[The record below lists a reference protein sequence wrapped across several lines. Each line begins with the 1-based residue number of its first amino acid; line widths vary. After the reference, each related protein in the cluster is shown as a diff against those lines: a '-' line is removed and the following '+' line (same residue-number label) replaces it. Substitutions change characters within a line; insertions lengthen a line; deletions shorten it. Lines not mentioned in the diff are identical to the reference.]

1 MIFVCYNT
9 FRKKG
14 KSNIEGEICMSDSRY
29 LSSDELLEKIFYYMS
44 RLFEEKELSTTL
56 FLLTDLG
63 KTLVNSDRASFWF
76 WDKRRHTVWTLAALG
91 IDTISIPEDSGLVG
105 AAIMNN
111 ELLIINNPYSDPRFN
126 PEVDKQSGYF
136 TKSILTMPV
145 TNSEGKVIGAYQAVN
160 KINVD
165 GTDGEF
171 TEEDVKRLSL
181 ATAFCGRSLESYLLY
196 NEAMEDPLTG
206 LKNRRG
212 LHAHYERRI
221 ATLRIFEK
229 ASIIMCDIDHFKH
242 VNDTY
247 GHNAG
252 DEVLKYVAD
261 ILQSSIRIDDGAFRW
276 GGEEFILLLPH
287 TSLPQAVETAERFR
301 QTIEKSVIRF
311 EDTDIKITM
320 SFGVSEINPELTTE
334 ENVEMVDAKLYYAK
348 EHGRNRVVFA
358 IPDEDGA
365 DESAAEGS
373 EEGSEE

>member
-1 MIFVCYNT
+1 MDQ
-9 FRKKG
+9 KK
-14 KSNIEGEICMSDSRY
+14 Y

-63 KTLVNSDRASFWF
+63 KALVNSDRASFWF
-76 WDKRRHTVWTLAALG
+76 WDKRRHVVWTLAALG
-91 IDTISIPEDSGLVG
+91 IDTITIPENSGLVG
-105 AAIMNN
+105 AAMSGN
-111 ELLIINNPYSDPRFN
+111 EILIINDPYNDPRFN
-126 PEVDKQSGYF
+126 PAVDKESGYV

-145 TNSEGKVIGAYQAVN
+145 TNNEGKVIGAYQAVN

-165 GTDGEF
+165 GSDGEF

-181 ATAFCGRSLESYLLY
+181 ATAFCGRSLESYMLY

-206 LKNRRG
+206 LRNRRG

-229 ASIIMCDIDHFKH
+229 ASIIMCDIDHFKR

-252 DEVLKYVAD
+252 DEVLKFVANL
-261 ILQSSIRIDDGAFRW
+261 LQNSIRIDDGAFRW

-287 TSLPQAVETAERFR
+287 KSTAEAVVLAERLR
-301 QTIEKSVIRF
+301 SLIEESVITF
-311 EDTDIKITM
+311 EGTDIKVTM

-334 ENVEMVDAKLYYAK
+334 ENVEAVDAKLYYAK
-348 EHGRNRVVFA
+348 EHGRNRV
-358 IPDEDGA
+358 ISELPDSDEEED
-365 DESAAEGS
+365 DS
-373 EEGSEE
+373 EEQTENSAQ

>member
-1 MIFVCYNT
+1 MDNQ
-9 FRKKG
+9 K
-14 KSNIEGEICMSDSRY
+14 Y

-76 WDKRRHTVWTLAALG
+76 WDRRKHTIWTLAALG
-91 IDTISIPEDSGLVG
+91 TDTIEIPENSGLVG
-105 AAIMNN
+105 ASMMNN
-111 ELLIINNPYSDPRFN
+111 EILIINDPYSDSRFN
-126 PEVDKQSGYF
+126 PAVDRETGYV

-145 TNSEGKVIGAYQAVN
+145 TNNEGKVIGAYQAIN
-160 KINVD
+160 KIDNEGND
-165 GTDGEF
+165 AAF

-181 ATAFCGRSLESYLLY
+181 ATAFCGRSLESYMLY

-221 ATLRIFEK
+221 ATLRIYEK

-252 DEVLKYVAD
+252 DEVLKYVANL
-261 ILQSSIRIDDGAFRW
+261 LQSSIRIDDGAFRW

-287 TSLPQAVETAERFR
+287 KSTAEAIVLAERLR
-301 QTIEKSVIRF
+301 SLIEESVITF
-311 EDTDIKITM
+311 EGTDIKITM

-334 ENVEMVDAKLYYAK
+334 ENVEAVDAKLYYAK
-348 EHGRNRVVFA
+348 EHGRNRV
-358 IPDEDGA
+358 ISELP
-365 DESAAEGS
+365 ESDP
-373 EEGSEE
+373 EESNEETEN

>member
-1 MIFVCYNT
+1 MDQ
-9 FRKKG
+9 KK
-14 KSNIEGEICMSDSRY
+14 Y

-63 KTLVNSDRASFWF
+63 KALVNSDRASFWF
-76 WDKRRHTVWTLAALG
+76 WDKRRHVVWTLAALG
-91 IDTISIPEDSGLVG
+91 IDTITIPENSGLVG
-105 AAIMNN
+105 AAMSGN
-111 ELLIINNPYSDPRFN
+111 EILIINDPYNDPRFN
-126 PEVDKQSGYF
+126 PAVDKESGYV

-145 TNSEGKVIGAYQAVN
+145 TNNEGKVIGAYQAVN

-165 GTDGEF
+165 GSDGEF

-181 ATAFCGRSLESYLLY
+181 ATAFCGRSLESYMLY

-206 LKNRRG
+206 LRNRRG

-229 ASIIMCDIDHFKH
+229 ASIVMCDIDHFKR

-252 DEVLKYVAD
+252 DEVLKFVAD
-261 ILQSSIRIDDGAFRW
+261 LLQNSIRIDDGAFRW

-287 TSLPQAVETAERFR
+287 KSTAEAVVLAERLR
-301 QTIEKSVIRF
+301 GLIEESVINF
-311 EDTDIKITM
+311 EGTDIKITM

-334 ENVEMVDAKLYYAK
+334 ENVEAVDAKLYYAK
-348 EHGRNRVVFA
+348 EHGRNRVVSEL
-358 IPDEDGA
+358 PGSGEDED
-365 DESAAEGS
+365 DS
-373 EEGSEE
+373 EESEENSEQ

>member
-1 MIFVCYNT
+1 MDNQ
-9 FRKKG
+9 K
-14 KSNIEGEICMSDSRY
+14 Y

-76 WDKRRHTVWTLAALG
+76 WDRRKHTIWTLAALG
-91 IDTISIPEDSGLVG
+91 TDTIEIPENSGLVG
-105 AAIMNN
+105 ASMMNN
-111 ELLIINNPYSDPRFN
+111 EILIINDPYSDSRFN
-126 PEVDKQSGYF
+126 PAVDRETGYV

-145 TNSEGKVIGAYQAVN
+145 TNNDGKVIGAYQAIN
-160 KINVD
+160 KIDNEGND
-165 GTDGEF
+165 AAF

-181 ATAFCGRSLESYLLY
+181 ATAFCGRSLESYMLY

-206 LKNRRG
+206 LRNRRG

-221 ATLRIFEK
+221 ATLRIYEK

-252 DEVLKYVAD
+252 DEVLKYVANL
-261 ILQSSIRIDDGAFRW
+261 LQSSIRIDDGAFRW

-287 TSLPQAVETAERFR
+287 KSTAEAIVLAERLR
-301 QTIEKSVIRF
+301 SLIEESVITF
-311 EDTDIKITM
+311 EGTGIKITM

-334 ENVEMVDAKLYYAK
+334 ENVEAVDAKLYYAK
-348 EHGRNRVVFA
+348 EHGRNRV
-358 IPDEDGA
+358 ISELP
-365 DESAAEGS
+365 ESDP
-373 EEGSEE
+373 EESNEETEN

>member
-1 MIFVCYNT
+1 MDNQ
-9 FRKKG
+9 K
-14 KSNIEGEICMSDSRY
+14 Y

-76 WDKRRHTVWTLAALG
+76 WDKRKHTVWTLAALG
-91 IDTISIPEDSGLVG
+91 TDTIEVPENSGLVG
-105 AAIMNN
+105 ASMMNN
-111 ELLIINNPYSDPRFN
+111 EILIINDPYSDSRFN
-126 PEVDKQSGYF
+126 PAVDRETGYH

-145 TNSEGKVIGAYQAVN
+145 TNNEGKVIGAYQAIN
-160 KINVD
+160 KIDNEGND
-165 GTDGEF
+165 ASF

-181 ATAFCGRSLESYLLY
+181 ATAFCGRSLESYMLY

-206 LKNRRG
+206 LRNRRG

-221 ATLRIFEK
+221 ATLRIYEK

-252 DEVLKYVAD
+252 DEVLKYVANL
-261 ILQSSIRIDDGAFRW
+261 LQSSIRIDDGAFRW

-287 TSLPQAVETAERFR
+287 KSTQEAIVLAERLR
-301 QTIEKSVIRF
+301 SLIEESVITF
-311 EDTDIKITM
+311 EGTDIKITM

-334 ENVEMVDAKLYYAK
+334 ENVEAVDAKLYYAK
-348 EHGRNRVVFA
+348 EHGRNRV
-358 IPDEDGA
+358 ISELP
-365 DESAAEGS
+365 ESDP
-373 EEGSEE
+373 EESNEETEN

>member
-1 MIFVCYNT
+1 MDNQ
-9 FRKKG
+9 K
-14 KSNIEGEICMSDSRY
+14 Y

-76 WDKRRHTVWTLAALG
+76 WDKRKHTIWTLAALG
-91 IDTISIPEDSGLVG
+91 TDTIEVPENSGLVG
-105 AAIMNN
+105 ASMMNN
-111 ELLIINNPYSDPRFN
+111 EILIINDPYSDSRFN
-126 PEVDKQSGYF
+126 PAVDRETGYV

-145 TNSEGKVIGAYQAVN
+145 TNNEGKVIGAYQAIN
-160 KINVD
+160 KIDNEGND
-165 GTDGEF
+165 ASF

-181 ATAFCGRSLESYLLY
+181 ATAFCGRSLESYMLY

-206 LKNRRG
+206 LRNRRG

-221 ATLRIFEK
+221 ATLRIYEK

-252 DEVLKYVAD
+252 DEVLKYVANL
-261 ILQSSIRIDDGAFRW
+261 LQSSIRIDDGAFRW

-287 TSLPQAVETAERFR
+287 KSTAEAVVLAERLR
-301 QTIEKSVIRF
+301 SLIEESVITF
-311 EDTDIKITM
+311 EGTDIKITM

-334 ENVEMVDAKLYYAK
+334 ENVEAVDAKLYYAK
-348 EHGRNRVVFA
+348 EHGRNRV
-358 IPDEDGA
+358 ISELP
-365 DESAAEGS
+365 ESDP
-373 EEGSEE
+373 EESNEETEN

>member
-1 MIFVCYNT
+1 MDNQ
-9 FRKKG
+9 K
-14 KSNIEGEICMSDSRY
+14 Y

-76 WDKRRHTVWTLAALG
+76 WDRRKHTIWTLAALG
-91 IDTISIPEDSGLVG
+91 TDTIEIPENSGLVG
-105 AAIMNN
+105 ASMMNN
-111 ELLIINNPYSDPRFN
+111 EILIINDPYSDSRFN
-126 PEVDKQSGYF
+126 PAVDRETGYV

-145 TNSEGKVIGAYQAVN
+145 TNNEGKVIGAYQAIN
-160 KINVD
+160 KIDNEGND
-165 GTDGEF
+165 AAF

-181 ATAFCGRSLESYLLY
+181 ATAFCGRSLESYMLY

-206 LKNRRG
+206 LRNRRG

-221 ATLRIFEK
+221 ATLRIYEK

-252 DEVLKYVAD
+252 DEVLKYVANL
-261 ILQSSIRIDDGAFRW
+261 LQSSIRIDDGAFRW

-287 TSLPQAVETAERFR
+287 KSTAEAVVLAERLR
-301 QTIEKSVIRF
+301 SLIEESVITF
-311 EDTDIKITM
+311 EGTDIKITM

-334 ENVEMVDAKLYYAK
+334 ENVEAVDAKLYYAK
-348 EHGRNRVVFA
+348 EHGRNRV
-358 IPDEDGA
+358 ISELP
-365 DESAAEGS
+365 ESDP
-373 EEGSEE
+373 EESNEETEN

>member
-1 MIFVCYNT
+1 MDNQ
-9 FRKKG
+9 K
-14 KSNIEGEICMSDSRY
+14 Y

-76 WDKRRHTVWTLAALG
+76 WDRRKHTIWTLAALG
-91 IDTISIPEDSGLVG
+91 TDTIEIPENSGLVG
-105 AAIMNN
+105 ASMMNN
-111 ELLIINNPYSDPRFN
+111 EILIINDPYSDSRFN
-126 PEVDKQSGYF
+126 PAVDRETGYV

-145 TNSEGKVIGAYQAVN
+145 TNNEGKVIGAYQAIN
-160 KINVD
+160 KIDNEGND
-165 GTDGEF
+165 ATF

-181 ATAFCGRSLESYLLY
+181 ATAFCGRSLESYMLY

-206 LKNRRG
+206 LRNRRG

-221 ATLRIFEK
+221 ATLRIYEK

-252 DEVLKYVAD
+252 DEVLKYVANL
-261 ILQSSIRIDDGAFRW
+261 LQSSIRIDDGAFRW

-287 TSLPQAVETAERFR
+287 KSTAEAIVLAERLR
-301 QTIEKSVIRF
+301 SLIEESVITF
-311 EDTDIKITM
+311 EGTDIKITM

-334 ENVEMVDAKLYYAK
+334 ENVEAVDAKLYYAK
-348 EHGRNRVVFA
+348 EHGRNRV
-358 IPDEDGA
+358 ISELP
-365 DESAAEGS
+365 ESDP
-373 EEGSEE
+373 EESNEETEN

>member
-1 MIFVCYNT
+1 MDNQ
-9 FRKKG
+9 K
-14 KSNIEGEICMSDSRY
+14 Y

-76 WDKRRHTVWTLAALG
+76 WDRRKHTVWTLAALG
-91 IDTISIPEDSGLVG
+91 TDTIEVPENSGLVG
-105 AAIMNN
+105 ASMMNN
-111 ELLIINNPYSDPRFN
+111 EILIINDPYSDSRFN
-126 PEVDKQSGYF
+126 PAVDRETGYV

-145 TNSEGKVIGAYQAVN
+145 TNNEGKVIGAYQAIN
-160 KINVD
+160 KIDNEGND
-165 GTDGEF
+165 AAF

-181 ATAFCGRSLESYLLY
+181 ATAFCGRSLESYMLY

-206 LKNRRG
+206 LRNRRG

-221 ATLRIFEK
+221 ATLRIYEK

-252 DEVLKYVAD
+252 DEVLKYVANL
-261 ILQSSIRIDDGAFRW
+261 LQSSIRIDDGAFRW

-287 TSLPQAVETAERFR
+287 KSTAEAVVLAERLR
-301 QTIEKSVIRF
+301 SLIEESVITF
-311 EDTDIKITM
+311 EGTDIKITM

-334 ENVEMVDAKLYYAK
+334 ENVEAVDAKLYYAK
-348 EHGRNRVVFA
+348 EHGRNRV
-358 IPDEDGA
+358 ISELP
-365 DESAAEGS
+365 ESDP
-373 EEGSEE
+373 EESNEETEN

>member
-1 MIFVCYNT
+1 MDNQ
-9 FRKKG
+9 K
-14 KSNIEGEICMSDSRY
+14 Y

-76 WDKRRHTVWTLAALG
+76 WDKRKHTIWTLAALG
-91 IDTISIPEDSGLVG
+91 TDTIEIPENSGLVG
-105 AAIMNN
+105 ASMMNN
-111 ELLIINNPYSDPRFN
+111 EILIINDPYSDSRFN
-126 PEVDKQSGYF
+126 PAVDRETGYL

-145 TNSEGKVIGAYQAVN
+145 TNNEGKVIGAYQAIN
-160 KINVD
+160 KIDNEGND
-165 GTDGEF
+165 ASF

-181 ATAFCGRSLESYLLY
+181 ATAFCGRSLESYMLY

-206 LKNRRG
+206 LRNRRG

-221 ATLRIFEK
+221 ATLRIYEK

-252 DEVLKYVAD
+252 DEVLKYVANL
-261 ILQSSIRIDDGAFRW
+261 LQSSIRIDDGAFRW

-287 TSLPQAVETAERFR
+287 KSTAEAIVLAERLR
-301 QTIEKSVIRF
+301 SLIEESVISF
-311 EDTDIKITM
+311 EGTDIKITM

-334 ENVEMVDAKLYYAK
+334 ENVEAVDAKLYYAK
-348 EHGRNRVVFA
+348 EHGRNRV
-358 IPDEDGA
+358 ISELP
-365 DESAAEGS
+365 ESDP
-373 EEGSEE
+373 EESNEETEN

>member
-1 MIFVCYNT
+1 MDNQ
-9 FRKKG
+9 K
-14 KSNIEGEICMSDSRY
+14 Y

-76 WDKRRHTVWTLAALG
+76 WDRRKHTVWTLAALG
-91 IDTISIPEDSGLVG
+91 TDTIEIPENSGLVG
-105 AAIMNN
+105 ASMMNN
-111 ELLIINNPYSDPRFN
+111 EILIINDPYSDSRFN
-126 PEVDKQSGYF
+126 PAVDRETGYV

-145 TNSEGKVIGAYQAVN
+145 TNNEGKVIGAYQAIN
-160 KINVD
+160 KIDNEGND
-165 GTDGEF
+165 AAF

-181 ATAFCGRSLESYLLY
+181 ATAFCGRSLESYMLY

-206 LKNRRG
+206 LRNRRG

-221 ATLRIFEK
+221 ATLRIYEK

-252 DEVLKYVAD
+252 DEVLKYVANL
-261 ILQSSIRIDDGAFRW
+261 LQSSIRIDDGAFRW

-287 TSLPQAVETAERFR
+287 KSTAEAIVLAERLR
-301 QTIEKSVIRF
+301 SLIEESVITF
-311 EDTDIKITM
+311 EGTDIKITM

-334 ENVEMVDAKLYYAK
+334 ENVEAVDAKLYYAK
-348 EHGRNRVVFA
+348 EHGRNRV
-358 IPDEDGA
+358 ISELP
-365 DESAAEGS
+365 ESDP
-373 EEGSEE
+373 EESNEETEN

>member
-1 MIFVCYNT
+1 
-9 FRKKG
+9 
-14 KSNIEGEICMSDSRY
+14 MSDSRY
-29 LSSDELLEKIFYYMS
+29 ISSDELLEKIFYYMS

-76 WDKRRHTVWTLAALG
+76 WDKRKHTVWTLAALG
-91 IDTISIPEDSGLVG
+91 IDTIVIPEDSGLVG
-105 AAIMNN
+105 ASIMGN
-111 ELLIINNPYSDPRFN
+111 ELLIINNPYNDPRFN
-126 PEVDKQSGYF
+126 AEVDKQSGYF

-160 KINVD
+160 KINTD
-165 GTDGEF
+165 GSDGEF

-181 ATAFCGRSLESYLLY
+181 ATAFCGRSLESYMLY

-221 ATLRIFEK
+221 ATLRIYEK
-229 ASIIMCDIDHFKH
+229 AAIIMCDIDHFKR

-252 DEVLKYVAD
+252 DEVLKFVANL
-261 ILQSSIRIDDGAFRW
+261 LQSSIRIDDGAFRW

-287 TSLPQAVETAERFR
+287 STTPQAVELAERLR
-301 QTIEKSVIRF
+301 KSVEDSVISF
-311 EDTDIKITM
+311 EGTDIKITM
-320 SFGVSEINPELTTE
+320 SFGVGEINPELTTE
-334 ENVEMVDAKLYYAK
+334 ENVEAVDAKLYYAK
-348 EHGRNRVVFA
+348 EHGRNRVVSV
-358 IPDEDGA
+358 IPKEESDG
-365 DESAAEGS
+365 
-373 EEGSEE
+373 EEA

>member
-1 MIFVCYNT
+1 MDNQ
-9 FRKKG
+9 K
-14 KSNIEGEICMSDSRY
+14 Y

-76 WDKRRHTVWTLAALG
+76 WDRRKHTVWTLAALG
-91 IDTISIPEDSGLVG
+91 TDTIEVPENSGLVG
-105 AAIMNN
+105 ASMMNN
-111 ELLIINNPYSDPRFN
+111 EILIINDPYSDSRFN
-126 PEVDKQSGYF
+126 PAVDRETGYV

-145 TNSEGKVIGAYQAVN
+145 TNNEGKVIGAYQAIN
-160 KINVD
+160 KIDNEGND
-165 GTDGEF
+165 SAF

-181 ATAFCGRSLESYLLY
+181 ATAFCGRSLESYMLY

-206 LKNRRG
+206 LRNRRG

-221 ATLRIFEK
+221 ATLRIYEK

-252 DEVLKYVAD
+252 DEVLKYVANL
-261 ILQSSIRIDDGAFRW
+261 LQSSIRIDDGAFRW

-287 TSLPQAVETAERFR
+287 KSTAEAVVLAERLR
-301 QTIEKSVIRF
+301 SLIEESVITF
-311 EDTDIKITM
+311 EGTDIKITM

-334 ENVEMVDAKLYYAK
+334 ENVEAVDAKLYYAK
-348 EHGRNRVVFA
+348 EHGRNRV
-358 IPDEDGA
+358 ISELP
-365 DESAAEGS
+365 ESDP
-373 EEGSEE
+373 EESNEETEN